1 MLKRLT
7 IGLTG
12 GIGSGKSA
20 ASDGFERLGIQVID
34 TDKISHQLTMADT
47 ETLQIIAD
55 TFGSDIIQDGTLNRA
70 KLREIVFSDEA
81 ARSHLEQIL
90 HPRIQQEVE
99 ETFSSATGPYIIIV
113 VPLLV
118 EKGQYDFINRVLVVD
133 CEEQIQIERVKKRSN
148 LTDAEVADIMRTQ
161 ATRQERLAVGDDIII
176 NNHDLPSLLKQ
187 VQSLHHKYIKLS
199 SELESSRD

>member
-20 ASDGFERLGIQVID
+20 VSEGFERLGIQVID
-34 TDKISHQLTMADT
+34 TDKIAHQLTMTDT

-55 TFGSDIIQDGTLNRA
+55 TFGSHIIQDGILNRA
-70 KLREIVFSDEA
+70 KLRAIVFSDEA

-90 HPRIQQEVE
+90 HPRIRQEVE
-99 ETFSSATGPYIIIV
+99 EHFSSATGPYIIIV

-118 EKGQYDFINRVLVVD
+118 EKGQYDVINRVLVVD

-176 NNHDLPSLLKQ
+176 NNHDLASLLKQ